1 MKFLNL
7 LFILLLSLSV
17 LSCED
22 EEKQRREE
30 NIRAEKAND
39 SLLSI
44 IKGKWVFNLP
54 ELNTKTN
61 EKVNSWNEWQQF
73 KAELEQSPTGAIS
86 AYHQKTKS
94 LVKAAENLKN
104 NIPVFFDKPQVKS
117 RIDVII
123 TKTKSLYTYMSLT
136 AIPDK
141 KVTGLINE
149 VTTETISL
157 QNQLEEL
164 VRISEIPK
172 EMGEEEMLRALDTV
186 RRANPR

>member
-7 LFILLLSLSV
+7 LFTLLLSLSV

-22 EEKQRREE
+22 EEKQHHEE
-30 NIRAEKAND
+30 TVRAEKAND
-39 SLLSI
+39 SLLNV
-44 IKGKWVFNLP
+44 IKEKWAFNLP

-61 EKVNSWNEWQQF
+61 AKVDNWNEWQQF
-73 KAELEQSPTGAIS
+73 KTELEQSPTGAIS
-86 AYHQKTKS
+86 AYRQKTKS

-123 TKTKSLYTYMSLT
+123 TKTKSLYTYMNLT
-136 AIPDK
+136 TIPDK
-141 KVTGLINE
+141 KVTSLINE
-149 VTTETISL
+149 LSTETISL
-157 QNQLEEL
+157 QSQLEEL